1 MNTGSADVIDHNY
14 VKLVEKVV
22 SEEDFFGRAA
32 RNDRESRYP
41 FENMEALKSVG
52 VPSMAIHPQFGGPGH
67 NIATRTKVAE
77 VIAYGDPASA
87 ACTNMHWSALD
98 LIGPYAFG
106 DKNMAA
112 LLRDCAEN
120 QAMFCG
126 AASAPS
132 DELDVTKVGARFRR
146 VEGGWQG
153 SGRAGFATN
162 SAGATYVG
170 TIASVV
176 DDKGELQGRRLL
188 ILFVPVGTPG
198 MTINDDWDAMGLR
211 ATATNTVLI
220 EEVFVPDRYAIVR
233 DLDQAQATFT
243 DDEGE
248 VQHMAF
254 GLLNLSAGG
263 MQLGHCRR
271 ILDFMAGFLRKR
283 KGGIAVAIKGQVPLT
298 RADVSWAQS
307 TYGRMSFWVRSA
319 EMVLYDIAARLSDPK
334 YPQEK
339 RAWISLMALYHVR
352 RMTEEVARESFRLAG
367 AHGIVAA
374 SPYERMYR
382 DLIAQSAIIF
392 KAPEM
397 EEHLGK
403 AELGM
408 DFDPMPGG

>member
-1 MNTGSADVIDHNY
+1 MDLTPSTPDVIDHNY

-41 FENMEALKSVG
+41 FENVEALKSVG

-188 ILFVPVGTPG
+188 ILFVPVGRPG
-198 MTINDDWDAMGLR
+198 MTVNDDWNAMGLR

-233 DLDQAQATFT
+233 DLDQPQATFT

-271 ILDFMAGFLRKR
+271 ILDYMAGFLRKR

-298 RADVSWAQS
+298 RARCVMG
-307 TYGRMSFWVRSA
+307 TVH
-319 EMVLYDIAARLSDPK
+319 L
-334 YPQEK
+334 
-339 RAWISLMALYHVR
+339 
-352 RMTEEVARESFRLAG
+352 REDEF
-367 AHGIVAA
+367 
-374 SPYERMYR
+374 
-382 DLIAQSAIIF
+382 
-392 KAPEM
+392 
-397 EEHLGK
+397 LGPF
-403 AELGM
+403 G
-408 DFDPMPGG
+408 